1 MRKTKFMIKWLPAL
15 ALLLFLQSCREPK
28 PIPPRGE
35 YEGGYFILNEGQFM
49 HDNASVSHIKD
60 DFTGKE
66 DSVYFKVNN
75 MALGDVAQSMFAKD
89 NKIYFLI
96 NNSHKIVVADRWT
109 MEHKLL
115 VTSYVRS
122 PRYMIKISDRYAL
135 ISDWGDVFDSNWND
149 VEDDYIAWYD
159 MENDVITDTLHVDL
173 GPNQMVYENGK
184 VYLLISGVGQTR
196 NKVSVIDPVGKHVI
210 TDITVGDRPVAIDKD
225 DDDFIWVLSSGNQPW
240 SQGGETRGNLSKIHP
255 ATNNVVSSYDF
266 YTTEHPK
273 FMDVDGND
281 IYYILDDE
289 LYKMST
295 SDTDLPLWGVIDL
308 GNDIQTPYGLEIIGD
323 YIFVMDANAY
333 NDIGKVVV
341 YDKNNYSKVTE
352 FTTGFLPNDILK
364 NDD

>member
-1 MRKTKFMIKWLPAL
+1 MKQTKFILKWIPAL
-15 ALLLFLQSCREPK
+15 ALIVFFQSCKKPK

-49 HDNASVSHIKD
+49 HDNASVSHIKE

-75 MALGDVAQSMFAKD
+75 MVLGDVAQSLFAND

-96 NNSHKIVVADRWT
+96 NNSHKIVVANRWT

-115 VTSYVRS
+115 VTSFVKS

-135 ISDWGDVFDSNWND
+135 VSNWGEVFDSNWAD

-173 GPNQMVYENGK
+173 GPNQMVYENGN
-184 VYLLISGVGQTR
+184 VYLLISGVGQSR
-196 NKVSVIDPVGKHVI
+196 NKVSVIDPVGKQII
-210 TDITVGDRPVAIDKD
+210 TDITVGDRPASIDKD
-225 DDDFIWVLSSGNQPW
+225 DDDFIWVLSSGNAAW
-240 SQGGETRGNLSKIHP
+240 TGNETPGNLSKINP
-255 ATNNVVSSYDF
+255 ATNQVELSLQFDV
-266 YTTEHPK
+266 TQHPQ
-273 FMDVDGND
+273 FMDVDDNK
-281 IYYILDDE
+281 IFYILNNKVY
-289 LYKMST
+289 LMST
-295 SDTDLPLWGVIDL
+295 SDTSLPSQEIIDL
-308 GNDIQTPYGLEIIGD
+308 SGDITTPYGLKITDD

-352 FTTGFLPNDILK
+352 ITTGFLPNDILK